1 MKPLAILPIVV
12 ALTAGCASRKYVT
25 REVAEVNHKVETLAV
40 DVEKAQERTRGNEAR
55 IEEVDRKAQAGVAD
69 ARDSASRALADAAEA
84 QRAAR
89 GKLLYT
95 LTLSSDK
102 VTFAWNRATLSD
114 DAKKLVNETLAPIVS
129 EGRGV
134 YFEIEGHTDSTGSK
148 AYNRRLGQERALAL
162 RDYLH
167 DSLGIALSRMEVISY
182 GSSRP
187 VAGNAAPADRARN
200 RRVVLNVLE

>member
-1 MKPLAILPIVV
+1 MKPLAILPIAVI
-12 ALTAGCASRKYVT
+12 LTAGCASKRYVT
-25 REVAEVNHKVETLAV
+25 REVGEVNQKVETLSA
-40 DVEKAQERTRGNEAR
+40 DVERTQERTRGNEVR
-55 IEEVDRKAQAGVAD
+55 IEEVDRRAQAGVAD
-69 ARDSASRALADAAEA
+69 ARDSASRALADAADA

-102 VTFAWNRATLSD
+102 VTFPFDRATLSD
-114 DAKKLVNETLAPIVS
+114 DAKKLVNETLAPIVAD
-129 EGRGV
+129 GRGV
-134 YFEIEGHTDSTGSK
+134 YFEIEGHTDATGSK
-148 AYNRRLGQERALAL
+148 TYNRWLGQERALAL

-182 GSSRP
+182 GASRP
-187 VAGNAAPADRARN
+187 VAGNGVPADRARN